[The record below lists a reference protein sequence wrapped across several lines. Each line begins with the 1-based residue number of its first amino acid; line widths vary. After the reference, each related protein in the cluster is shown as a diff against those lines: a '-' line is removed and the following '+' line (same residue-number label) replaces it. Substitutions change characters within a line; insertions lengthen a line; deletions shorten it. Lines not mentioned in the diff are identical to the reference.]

1 VREIELSDGTAVTL
15 RPIRPE
21 DAEKEAAFVAGL
33 SDHTRYLRF
42 MHALHAL
49 SPDQLARFTQ
59 IDYDR
64 EMALVATVGNGDGE
78 RQIAVARYSTLPD
91 PQDCEFAVVVA
102 DEWQDRGLA
111 QQLMNML
118 IDVARQRGYRRMV
131 GTVLST
137 NRRMREFSRSLGFTV
152 APVPDDPE
160 LVKVVC
166 EL

>member
-1 VREIELSDGTAVTL
+1 
-15 RPIRPE
+15 
-21 DAEKEAAFVAGL
+21 
-33 SDHTRYLRF
+33 
-42 MHALHAL
+42 M
-49 SPDQLARFTQ
+49 
-59 IDYDR
+59 
-64 EMALVATVGNGDGE
+64 
-78 RQIAVARYSTLPD
+78 ARYSTLPD

-111 QQLMNML
+111 QQLMRML

-152 APVPDDPE
+152 EPCPDEPD